1 MRCINFLIKIL
12 PKHFSVLE
20 VDPWKL
26 KLIRAILFS
35 FQGAIKS
42 HYGLLHSL
50 LKSDPESQPA
60 NYTSSLLKLIVK
72 PYCWLLLYAAALAS
86 TKGGYISN
94 VSPSREGYNPF
105 STWNLQYKYAIIKWV
120 GRSALDSV
128 NISNEYCRWVGN
140 STLNQGPL
148 KKWTEHS
155 QEMHLLKIHSSGG
168 FYYTSALDGGWFLDR
183 ELL

>member
-1 MRCINFLIKIL
+1 MHDGTWYSLTNSRDWRKFLKKIWFPFCFQIFFFHL
-12 PKHFSVLE
+12 SLYFGGIYFVILMSFKLGCGVLTFWLKFFRSTEVLE

-50 LKSDPESQPA
+50 LKNDPESQPA

-94 VSPSREGYNPF
+94 VLSSREGEQQINY
-105 STWNLQYKYAIIKWV
+105 
-120 GRSALDSV
+120 
-128 NISNEYCRWVGN
+128 
-140 STLNQGPL
+140 
-148 KKWTEHS
+148 
-155 QEMHLLKIHSSGG
+155 
-168 FYYTSALDGGWFLDR
+168 
-183 ELL
+183 

>member
-1 MRCINFLIKIL
+1 MIKIL
-12 PKHFSVLE
+12 PKHWSSRSRS
-20 VDPWKL
+20 L

-72 PYCWLLLYAAALAS
+72 LYCCWLLLYAAALAS

-94 VSPSREGYNPF
+94 VWPSREGYQHISLSKNPF
-105 STWNLQYKYAIIKWV
+105 ITWNLQYKYLIIKWV
-120 GRSALDSV
+120 GKSTLDS
-128 NISNEYCRWVGN
+128 
-140 STLNQGPL
+140 LNRYF
-148 KKWTEHS
+148 KWI
-155 QEMHLLKIHSSGG
+155 M
-168 FYYTSALDGGWFLDR
+168 
-183 ELL
+183 